1 MDKYLQTLLLEIK
14 TLIFPGLGAITI
26 TNEKTGELLFMPY
39 LKFDDGKLAKCMAEK
54 EGMTE
59 LDAKNVVSKY
69 VQNIIQTLD
78 RGETYSMYQF
88 GSFNKDANGD
98 VQFEAWGEPS
108 AIETPE
114 EPIVVAVP
122 QVVEVVEE
130 IVEPVVAIVEE
141 KVEEHVEE
149 TPITPEETVITP
161 IAAIDPLDNL
171 LQNTKEEPVSVNSLD
186 QLLSSEAIVSPKED
200 DVVVEPVVIIETPI
214 IEEAK
219 AAPETKTEKN
229 TKTNKP
235 VINDDATVIGD
246 ESFDEASEE
255 KHAPIKVIPAKKKRK
270 LVYLL
275 APLLLLLTVYL
286 IGYTQYKPLSAKFP
300 FLHKIG
306 FIFGQSGEEKPKLVV
321 KKVETQETNESQ
333 IPDDSQAIETPDGTV
348 EEPIAETTPEAE
360 VIAEPKKVKPVIK
373 EPKPA
378 VVTTNGSGGN
388 FHIIAGS
395 FGNET
400 NANRFAEK
408 LTKNGNTG
416 QVIGKAG
423 GLFLVSMAS
432 FGSMAD
438 AKSALNGLK
447 SDAPGSYIFIKK

>member
-1 MDKYLQTLLLEIK
+1 M
-14 TLIFPGLGAITI
+14 
-26 TNEKTGELLFMPY
+26 
-39 LKFDDGKLAKCMAEK
+39 
-54 EGMTE
+54 
-59 LDAKNVVSKY
+59 V
-69 VQNIIQTLD
+69 
-78 RGETYSMYQF
+78 
-88 GSFNKDANGD
+88 
-98 VQFEAWGEPS
+98 
-108 AIETPE
+108 TP
-114 EPIVVAVP
+114 
-122 QVVEVVEE
+122 
-130 IVEPVVAIVEE
+130 
-141 KVEEHVEE
+141 K
-149 TPITPEETVITP
+149 
-161 IAAIDPLDNL
+161 
-171 LQNTKEEPVSVNSLD
+171 KEEV
-186 QLLSSEAIVSPKED
+186 II
-200 DVVVEPVVIIETPI
+200 EPVVIPETPI
-214 IEEAK
+214 SVEAIATPVIETT
-219 AAPETKTEKN
+219 PETKTEKDLM
-229 TKTNKP
+229 TSKP

-255 KHAPIKVIPAKKKRK
+255 KHEPIKVIPAKKKRK

-321 KKVETQETNESQ
+321 KKVETQETIETP

-348 EEPIAETTPEAE
+348 EEPIVETTPEPE
-360 VIAEPKKVKPVIK
+360 VIPEPEKVKPAIK
-373 EPKPA
+373 ESKPA

-395 FGNET
+395 FGNEG
-400 NANRFAEK
+400 NANRFADK

-416 QVIGKAG
+416 QVIGKAD

-432 FGSMAD
+432 FSSMTE